1 MSVNFLDYFS
11 VKKRSLDY
19 KSLTSSSLTINEVSN
34 GAYESSFK
42 KKKLLLYC
50 LYGIIWISFF
60 RFVSSLFWPLKFDD
74 DEDNELFCRDP
85 HHLESPT
92 RYDQNLKLLRTRVQA
107 LLNEVVQ

>member
-19 KSLTSSSLTINEVSN
+19 KSSTSSSLTINEVSN

-50 LYGIIWISFF
+50 LYGII
-60 RFVSSLFWPLKFDD
+60 
-74 DEDNELFCRDP
+74 
-85 HHLESPT
+85 
-92 RYDQNLKLLRTRVQA
+92 
-107 LLNEVVQ
+107 